1 MQEIFPAHYE
11 SVGGCFSEV
20 MSFYLFIWFMLSIRP
35 KASHIRI
42 IIMWHVYVTN
52 KCNYK
57 RPLFLVTIVMS
68 LRFCTCIYCPASA
81 SFIQY
86 KVRRGTFD
94 EQIKVTQVKLLSV
107 FNSWM

>member
-11 SVGGCFSEV
+11 SVGGCFSELIANLT
-20 MSFYLFIWFMLSIRP
+20 LFMYVFMLLHKSCLIGICP

-52 KCNYK
+52 QCNYE

-68 LRFCTCIYCPASA
+68 LRFCAL
-81 SFIQY
+81 
-86 KVRRGTFD
+86 V
-94 EQIKVTQVKLLSV
+94 
-107 FNSWM
+107 

>member
-20 MSFYLFIWFMLSIRP
+20 MAYFTHFHYLCMLLHKSCLIGICP

-42 IIMWHVYVTN
+42 IIMWHVYG
-52 KCNYK
+52 NYE

-68 LRFCTCIYCPASA
+68 LRFAL
-81 SFIQY
+81 
-86 KVRRGTFD
+86 V
-94 EQIKVTQVKLLSV
+94 
-107 FNSWM
+107 